1 MSMEEKKVFE
11 LPEVTT
17 YDRDELDLQIART
30 QVTRG
35 SGPDD

>member
-1 MSMEEKKVFE
+1 MEEKKVFE
-11 LPEVTT
+11 EPEVTT
-17 YDRDELDLQIART
+17 YDREELDLQIART